1 MAEKAQRRSVRRALY
16 YTLLL
21 LLAAGLSL
29 YALLLPGLTPLS
41 ATAVQVGQVAP
52 QEITAPHEITY
63 RSKILTE
70 QAREAAA
77 SAVAPVYTPF
87 DTGVARQQLER
98 LRTALAYISGV
109 RADKFS
115 TPEQKISDL
124 TALDEVH
131 LSQEA
136 LVDLLALSDTRWQ
149 SVQQEAKTVLEQV
162 MRLTIRDDRLEETR
176 RSVPA
181 LVSLSLSE
189 DQARIVAELVEA
201 FVAPNSLYSESLTA
215 TARQKA
221 RDAVEPVTRSFKN
234 GEIIVRRGQV
244 IDALDIE
251 ALQALDLGPLN
262 ITWKEIASA
271 TALVALS
278 LGFMLFY
285 LLRRNSTLIH
295 DPRGLGIITA
305 LYLLFLLIARLI
317 VPAYQSIAYV
327 FPLAA
332 YGLTACVLF
341 GAEPALISSITL
353 AVLAAYGIPNS
364 LDLTL
369 FYMFSSLFG
378 VLAMGR
384 ARRLTAFF
392 RAGAVVALCGIV
404 IVLAYRLPQN
414 DSDWLG
420 VLTLGTSSLLNGI
433 ASGSLTVLLQFFLA
447 QFLGMTTAL
456 QLMEISR
463 PDHPLLQFI
472 LRNAPGTYQHS
483 LQVANLAEQAA
494 ERIGADPLLTRVG
507 ALYHDA
513 GKALNP
519 IFFVENQPP
528 GNLNP
533 HDDLDPITS
542 AQTIIQH
549 VADGLELA
557 RQYRV
562 PRRIQDFIAEHH
574 GSMLARYQY
583 VRAVQAAGGDEK
595 LIDEAQFRYPGPR
608 PKSRETAILMLADGC
623 EARVRADHPKD
634 ADELRQLIKTVV
646 SDRAASGQLDKTTL
660 TLRDLD
666 RIVDSFTATL
676 RGIYHPRI
684 QYPQLEPG
692 AAPAEI
698 FPGSFA
704 QKTVPIP
711 RSTPNLPAGD
721 GPEASPAAP
730 NTNP

>member
-1 MAEKAQRRSVRRALY
+1 V
-16 YTLLL
+16 T
-21 LLAAGLSL
+21 
-29 YALLLPGLTPLS
+29 
-41 ATAVQVGQVAP
+41 
-52 QEITAPHEITY
+52 
-63 RSKILTE
+63 
-70 QAREAAA
+70 
-77 SAVAPVYTPF
+77 
-87 DTGVARQQLER
+87 
-98 LRTALAYISGV
+98 
-109 RADKFS
+109 
-115 TPEQKISDL
+115 
-124 TALDEVH
+124 
-131 LSQEA
+131 
-136 LVDLLALSDTRWQ
+136 
-149 SVQQEAKTVLEQV
+149 
-162 MRLTIRDDRLEETR
+162 
-176 RSVPA
+176 
-181 LVSLSLSE
+181 
-189 DQARIVAELVEA
+189 
-201 FVAPNSLYSESLTA
+201 PNSLYSESLTV

-221 RDAVEPVTRSFKN
+221 RDAAEPVTRSFKS

-244 IDALDIE
+244 IDALDVE
-251 ALQALDLGPLN
+251 ALHALGLGQPSL
-262 ITWKEIASA
+262 TGKDVASA
-271 TALVALS
+271 AALVTLS
-278 LGFMLFY
+278 LAFMLFY
-285 LLRRNSTLIH
+285 LLRRNSTLMQ
-295 DPRGLGIITA
+295 DPRGLGIITG
-305 LYLLFLLIARLI
+305 LYLVFLLGARLV
-317 VPAYQSIAYV
+317 VPAYPGIAYI

-341 GAEPALISSITL
+341 GAEPALISSTPL
-353 AVLAAYGIPNS
+353 AVLAAYGASNS
-364 LDLTL
+364 LDLTM

-414 DSDWLG
+414 NSDWLG
-420 VLTLGTSSLLNGI
+420 VLSLGTSSLLNGI
-433 ASGSLTVLLQFFLA
+433 ASASLTVLLQFFLA

-519 IFFVENQPP
+519 VFFVENQPS

-533 HDDLDPITS
+533 HDDLDPVTS

-557 RQYRV
+557 RQHRL
-562 PRRIQDFIAEHH
+562 PRRIQDFIVEHH
-574 GSMLARYQY
+574 GSMLTRYQY

-595 LIDEAQFRYPGPR
+595 SIDDGQFRYPGPR

-634 ADELRQLIKTVV
+634 AEELRLLIKKVISERV
-646 SDRAASGQLDKTTL
+646 ASGQLDKTML

-666 RIVDSFTATL
+666 KIVDSFTATL

-692 AAPAEI
+692 DEPLEI
-698 FPGSFA
+698 LPGNLT

-711 RSTPNLPAGD
+711 RSTPELPASD
-721 GPEASPAAP
+721 QPDANQPIKSS
-730 NTNP
+730 NP

>member
-1 MAEKAQRRSVRRALY
+1 
-16 YTLLL
+16 
-21 LLAAGLSL
+21 
-29 YALLLPGLTPLS
+29 
-41 ATAVQVGQVAP
+41 
-52 QEITAPHEITY
+52 
-63 RSKILTE
+63 
-70 QAREAAA
+70 
-77 SAVAPVYTPF
+77 
-87 DTGVARQQLER
+87 
-98 LRTALAYISGV
+98 
-109 RADKFS
+109 
-115 TPEQKISDL
+115 
-124 TALDEVH
+124 
-131 LSQEA
+131 
-136 LVDLLALSDTRWQ
+136 
-149 SVQQEAKTVLEQV
+149 
-162 MRLTIRDDRLEETR
+162 
-176 RSVPA
+176 
-181 LVSLSLSE
+181 
-189 DQARIVAELVEA
+189 
-201 FVAPNSLYSESLTA
+201 
-215 TARQKA
+215 
-221 RDAVEPVTRSFKN
+221 
-234 GEIIVRRGQV
+234 
-244 IDALDIE
+244 
-251 ALQALDLGPLN
+251 
-262 ITWKEIASA
+262 
-271 TALVALS
+271 
-278 LGFMLFY
+278 MLFY
-285 LLRRNSTLIH
+285 LLRRNSSLMQ
-295 DPRGLGIITA
+295 DLRGLGIITG
-305 LYLLFLLIARLI
+305 LYLVFLLGARLV
-317 VPAYQSIAYV
+317 VPTYPGIAYV

-341 GAEPALISSITL
+341 GAEPALISSTPL
-353 AVLAAYGIPNS
+353 AVLAAYGASNS

-404 IVLAYRLPQN
+404 VVLAYRLPQN
-414 DSDWLG
+414 NSDWLG
-420 VLTLGTSSLLNGI
+420 AFSLGTSSLLNGI
-433 ASGSLTVLLQFFLA
+433 ASASLTVLLQFFLA

-519 IFFVENQPP
+519 VFFVENQPP

-533 HDDLDPITS
+533 HDDLDPVTS

-557 RQYRV
+557 RQYRL

-574 GSMLARYQY
+574 GSMLTRYQY

-595 LIDEAQFRYPGPR
+595 MIDEVQFRYSGPR

-634 ADELRQLIKTVV
+634 ADELRVLIKTVV
-646 SDRAASGQLDKTTL
+646 SERVASGQLDKTML

-666 RIVDSFTATL
+666 KIVDSFTATL

-692 AAPAEI
+692 AEALELM
-698 FPGSFA
+698 PGDTA

-711 RSTPNLPAGD
+711 RSTPELEAGD
-721 GPEASPAAP
+721 LPDASQPVTS
-730 NTNP
+730 TNP